1 MCQRFVVVRIAHQLM
16 NAPRASAQGALSPLD
31 VEAVRRDF
39 PALHQQV
46 NDRPLVYLDSGA
58 SSQKPDQVIEALNN
72 YERHDHSNVHR
83 GVHTLSQRATEAY
96 EASRTKVQQFI
107 NAGSVKEVVFT
118 RGTTEAINLVAQSY
132 GRANLRSDDEVLI
145 TEMEHHAN
153 IVPWQLLCEQTG
165 AKLKV
170 VPFDDTGVLEMSRL
184 KDQLT
189 EKTRIVAVTHVSNAL
204 GTVNPVG
211 QIIQLAHDA
220 GAVVLVDGAQ
230 AIPHGPVDVTALEC
244 DFYTFSGHKVYGPT
258 GIGVLYGREFL
269 LEAMPPWQGGGD
281 MIKTVSFDET
291 TYNDLPYKFEAG
303 TPHIA
308 GAIGLGAA
316 VDYVAAL
323 GPDRIAV
330 HEQQLINYATGR
342 ANAEKDMQIFGQAP
356 DKAGILSFVLDGIHP
371 HDIGTILD
379 HEGVAIRTGHH
390 CAMPVM
396 THYGVSA
403 TARASFGPY
412 NTIDE
417 IDVLFRAMEKVREM
431 FRQ

>member
-1 MCQRFVVVRIAHQLM
+1 M

-58 SSQKPDQVIEALNN
+58 SSQKPEQVIEALNN

>member
-1 MCQRFVVVRIAHQLM
+1 M
-16 NAPRASAQGALSPLD
+16 NIPRASTQGALSPLD

-58 SSQKPDQVIEALNN
+58 SSQKPEQVIEALNH

-83 GVHTLSQRATEAY
+83 GVHTLSQRATDAY
-96 EASRTKVQQFI
+96 EGSRAKVQKFI

-132 GRANLRSDDEVLI
+132 GRTNLQSGDEILI

-170 VPFDDTGVLEMSRL
+170 VPFDDTGVLEMSRF

-189 EKTRIVAVTHVSNAL
+189 EKTRIVAVTHVSNTL
-204 GTVNPVG
+204 GTVNPVR
-211 QIIQLAHDA
+211 QIIQLAHDT

-244 DFYTFSGHKVYGPT
+244 DFYAFSGHKVYGPT
-258 GIGVLYGREFL
+258 GIGVLYGRESL

-281 MIKTVSFDET
+281 MIKTVGFDKT

-316 VDYVAAL
+316 VDYVTAL
-323 GPDRIAV
+323 GPDRIAA
-330 HEQQLINYATGR
+330 HEHQLINYATER
-342 ANAEKDMQIFGQAP
+342 ASAERDMQVFGQAP
-356 DKAGILSFVLDGIHP
+356 DKAGILSFALDGIHP

-412 NTIDE
+412 NTVHE
-417 IDVLFRAMEKVREM
+417 IDVLFRAMDKVREM

>member
-1 MCQRFVVVRIAHQLM
+1 M
-16 NAPRASAQGALSPLD
+16 NAPRSSAQGTLAPLD

-58 SSQKPDQVIEALNN
+58 SSQKPEQVIEALNN

-170 VPFDDTGVLEMSRL
+170 VPFDDTGVLEMSRF

-258 GIGVLYGREFL
+258 GIGVLYGKEFL

-330 HEQQLINYATGR
+330 HEHHLINYATER
-342 ANAEKDMQIFGQAP
+342 ATAEKDMQIFGQAP

-417 IDVLFRAMEKVREM
+417 IDALFRAMEKVREV

>member
-1 MCQRFVVVRIAHQLM
+1 LCQRFVVVRIAHQLM

-58 SSQKPDQVIEALNN
+58 SSQKPEQVIEALNN

>member
-1 MCQRFVVVRIAHQLM
+1 MKTPL
-16 NAPRASAQGALSPLD
+16 ASSEAAFSPLD
-31 VEAVRRDF
+31 VNAVRRDF

-58 SSQKPDQVIEALNN
+58 SSQKPEQVIEVLNN

-132 GRANLRSDDEVLI
+132 GRANLQSDDEVLI

-153 IVPWQLLCEQTG
+153 IVPWQILCEQTG

-170 VPFDDTGVLEMSRL
+170 VPFDDTGVLQVSRL

-189 EKTRIVAVTHVSNAL
+189 EKTRIVAVTHVSNIL

-211 QIIQLAHDA
+211 HIIQLAHDA

-230 AIPHGPVDVTALEC
+230 AIPHGPVDVTALDC
-244 DFYTFSGHKVYGPT
+244 DFYAFSGHKVYGPT
-258 GIGVLYGREFL
+258 GIGVLYGRESL
-269 LEAMPPWQGGGD
+269 LETMPPWQGGGD

-308 GAIGLGAA
+308 VAIGLGSAL
-316 VDYVAAL
+316 DYVAAL
-323 GPDRIAV
+323 GLDSIAAYE
-330 HEQQLINYATGR
+330 HQLINYATER
-342 ANAEKDMQIFGQAP
+342 ASTEKDMRIFGQAP
-356 DKAGILSFVLDGIHP
+356 DKAGILSFALDGIHP

-396 THYGVSA
+396 THYKVSA

-417 IDVLFRAMEKVREM
+417 IDVLFQALEKVREM
-431 FRQ
+431 FR

>member
-1 MCQRFVVVRIAHQLM
+1 M

-58 SSQKPDQVIEALNN
+58 SSQKPEQVIEALNN

-189 EKTRIVAVTHVSNAL
+189 EKTRIVAVTHVSNTL

-316 VDYVAAL
+316 VDYVTAL
-323 GPDRIAV
+323 GPDRIAT
-330 HEQQLINYATGR
+330 HEHQLINYATER

-356 DKAGILSFVLDGIHP
+356 VKAGILSFALDGIHP